1 MTNISPNI
9 THSHDKFFKT
19 VFSKKEAVA
28 EFIEKLLPK
37 GISKHIDLDS
47 LVLDN
52 TEYTDEQL
60 KTHCSDV
67 VYNCN
72 YISDEV
78 GEKRSK
84 AIPIKISLLFEHKS
98 YPEKYPH
105 LQLMRYFLNMWEMQI
120 KQKQKLTPVI
130 PIIFYHGRNKW
141 NKQPL
146 TDYFVDLDDNL
157 DDNLKQFLPNFD
169 YLLLDTNQYDDEDFQ
184 HLDVAELQYSILTM
198 KYIFSMEQLQNN
210 LETIFRDIEQILEN
224 EDGRKF
230 FQTLVIYLFQHS
242 YLNAQQWREKMHTI
256 SPKVERHFVSTY
268 DQAIN
273 AGMAKGK
280 LEGIQEGMQK
290 GIQEGMQ
297 KGKLE
302 GIRNTAKNLKNMG
315 LDLQIIS
322 KSTGLSLAEVK
333 KL

>member
-1 MTNISPNI
+1 MTNINSDVNPKI

-19 VFSKKEAVA
+19 VFSKKEAVT
-28 EFIEKLLPK
+28 EFIEKLLPEN
-37 GISKHIDLDS
+37 ISKHIDLDS

-72 YISDEV
+72 YINDE
-78 GEKRSK
+78 SK
-84 AIPIKISLLFEHKS
+84 AVPIKVSLLFEHKS

-105 LQLMRYFLNMWEMQI
+105 LQLMRYFLNIWEMQI
-120 KQKQKLTPVI
+120 KQKQGLTPVV
-130 PIIFYHGRNKW
+130 PIIFYHGRSKW
-141 NKQPL
+141 NKQSL
-146 TDYFVDLDDNL
+146 TDYFTDLDDCL

-169 YLLLDTNQYDDEDFQ
+169 YLLLDTNQYENKDFQ
-184 HLDVAELQYSILTM
+184 QLNVAELQYSILTM
-198 KYIFSMEQLQNN
+198 KYIFSMEQLLNN

-242 YLNAQQWREKMHTI
+242 ELNAQQWREKMHTI
-256 SPKVERHFVSTY
+256 SPQVEREFVSTY

-273 AGMAKGK
+273 MGIEKGRR
-280 LEGIQEGMQK
+280 EGIQQGMQK
-290 GIQEGMQ
+290 VALSMLKAGANDEFIIKVTGFDIQQ
-297 KGKLE
+297 LSAIK
-302 GIRNTAKNLKNMG
+302 
-315 LDLQIIS
+315 
-322 KSTGLSLAEVK
+322 KSMNRK
-333 KL
+333 